1 MNALDAAYRIKA
13 ELEAAKISGY
23 LTSGWYFYLD
33 RLDVQAVV
41 EEVLN
46 PTEESRRYAA
56 LVRHGSRQRV
66 VKGFD
71 DGC

>member
-1 MNALDAAYRIKA
+1 MNALDSAYRIKA
-13 ELEAAKISGY
+13 ALEEAKRDGY
-23 LTSGWYFYLD
+23 LRSGWYFYLD
-33 RLDVQAVV
+33 RLDVQDVV

-46 PTEESRRYAA
+46 PTEGSRRYEA

-66 VKGFD
+66 VTGFD